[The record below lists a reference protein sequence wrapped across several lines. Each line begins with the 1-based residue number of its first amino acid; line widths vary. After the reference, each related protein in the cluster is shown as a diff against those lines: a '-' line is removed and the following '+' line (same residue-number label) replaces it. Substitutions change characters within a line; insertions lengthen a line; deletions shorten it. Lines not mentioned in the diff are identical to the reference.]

1 MIDFNLSLRTKD
13 VNVLTEAIRTWYRHN
28 RVMPTERATQLLC
41 SAAADLYS
49 QGHRTPEELA
59 TLLIT
64 RFDSPYSL
72 QVNAATST
80 AHH

>member
-13 VNVLTEAIRTWYRHN
+13 VNVLSEAVRTWYRHN
-28 RVMPTERATQLLC
+28 HVAPTERATQLLC
-41 SAAADLYS
+41 SAAIDLYS

-59 TLLIT
+59 ALLII

-72 QVNAATST
+72 QVTAATST

>member
-13 VNVLTEAIRTWYRHN
+13 ANVLTEAIRTWYRHN
-28 RVMPTERATQLLC
+28 RVTPTERATQLLC

-49 QGHRTPEELA
+49 RGHRTPEELA

-64 RFDSPYSL
+64 RFDGPYSL